1 MSNVKLKIK
10 TGGIILNL
18 NHKKLDVWKLSMEL
32 ISKFYE
38 LTGSYPKEE
47 LYGLISQMRRASV
60 SIASNIA
67 EGASRKSSVERKRFY
82 EISCSSLIELD
93 TQLEISLS
101 LNYFNQN
108 SILEL
113 NDLINH
119 LFAKLSKLI
128 EKTN

>member
-1 MSNVKLKIK
+1 M
-10 TGGIILNL
+10 LNL

-32 ISKFYE
+32 ISKIYD
-38 LTGSYPKEE
+38 LTRSYPKEE
-47 LYGLISQMRRASV
+47 LYGLTSQMRRASV

-82 EISCSSLIELD
+82 EISRSSLIELD

-101 LNYFNQN
+101 LNYFIQN
-108 SILEL
+108 AVLDL

-128 EKTN
+128 GKTN